1 MADNKTIEQRSRNMQ
16 AIRGK
21 DTSPERYIRRL
32 LFTNGFRY
40 RKNYSRV
47 VGSPDIWLA
56 KYKTAVFVHGCYWH
70 RHRGC
75 RYAYVPKSNIV
86 FWEDKFQKNV
96 IRDSSNQQQLI
107 SEGIKVL
114 IIWECIVR
122 RMLHDD
128 DYERL
133 ILSEIKEFLFS
144 EILYAEL

>member
-114 IIWECIVR
+114 IIWECTVR